1 MRKLHADPGAFPFR
15 STPFSG
21 GHSSNNKK
29 NTNRRQ
35 SDMSFQA
42 PDSLAEQIARHIGQL
57 IITGELSSGDRIQ
70 ELRIASE
77 LNVSRGSVREAY
89 LILERRYLIE
99 IIPRKGA
106 IVSHMTPKHVENVYE
121 MNILML
127 SLLIRKATHA
137 WQEQDLAPFMELIQD
152 MQKMVEREEYLE
164 FLDATFNFAR
174 MGYQFA
180 DNTYLEDMLNDL
192 QPSIRRT
199 YYVAIKM
206 QKDEMERSLSFFQ
219 NLMERLIARD
229 AEGAVSALEKFGEH
243 QCQTVLTYLEV

>member
-1 MRKLHADPGAFPFR
+1 MRKLHADRWTSQPF
-15 STPFSG
+15 
-21 GHSSNNKK
+21 NN
-29 NTNRRQ
+29 NTTRQ
-35 SDMSFQA
+35 PNMSFKA
-42 PDSLAEQIARHIGQL
+42 PDSLAEQIANHIGQL
-57 IITGELSSGDRIQ
+57 IITGELKSGDRIQ

-121 MNILML
+121 MNILLL
-127 SLLIRKATHA
+127 SLLIRKASAA
-137 WQEQDLAPFMELIQD
+137 WQDEDLAPFLQLVKDMEA
-152 MQKMVEREEYLE
+152 MVEREEYLE

-180 DNTYLEDMLNDL
+180 NNTYLEDMLNDL

-199 YYVAIKM
+199 YYHAIKM
-206 QKDEMERSLSFFQ
+206 SKEEMQRGLTFFQ
-219 NLMERLIARD
+219 GLIERLVARD
-229 AEGAVSALEKFGEH
+229 GDGAAAALEKFAQH
-243 QCQTVLTYLEV
+243 QCQLVLSYLDT

>member
-1 MRKLHADPGAFPFR
+1 MRKLHADSWMFQP
-15 STPFSG
+15 
-21 GHSSNNKK
+21 HHKD
-29 NTNRRQ
+29 TNRQ
-35 SDMSFQA
+35 SSMSFKA

-57 IITGELSSGDRIQ
+57 IITGELNSGDRIQ

-106 IVSHMTPKHVENVYE
+106 IVSHMTAKHVENVYE
-121 MNILML
+121 MNVLLL
-127 SLLIRKATHA
+127 SLLIRKATNA
-137 WQEQDLAPFMELIQD
+137 WGQDDLQPFLGLLKGMEA
-152 MQKMVEREEYLE
+152 MVEREEYLE

-180 DNTYLEDMLNDL
+180 NNTYLEDMLNDL

-199 YYVAIKM
+199 YYHALKM
-206 QKDEMERSLSFFQ
+206 SKEEMQRSLAFFQ
-219 NLMERLIARD
+219 SLMERLLARD
-229 AEGAVSALEKFGEH
+229 ADGAVTALEKFGEH
-243 QCQTVLTYLEV
+243 QCQLVLSYLDA